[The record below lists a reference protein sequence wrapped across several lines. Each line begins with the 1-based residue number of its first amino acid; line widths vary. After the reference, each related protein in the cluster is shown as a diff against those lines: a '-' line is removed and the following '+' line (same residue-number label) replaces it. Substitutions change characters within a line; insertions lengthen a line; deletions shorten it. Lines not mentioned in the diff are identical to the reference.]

1 MELVD
6 RYVQAVRFLLPKRQ
20 RDDVGRELSEDLR
33 SQIEEKEADLGRRL
47 SDDET
52 AALIKGFGHP
62 LVLALRY
69 QQGRYLIGPDVFPLF
84 WFSVKSVLG
93 ILVVVHIVL
102 PAIFFVVSGEPS
114 QRVVGL
120 FLRFPGVAV
129 TVLGWMILGFA
140 VLDTRVVRS
149 AVEQSLAGW
158 TPQSLPEVAKKD
170 EAGPPP
176 SAASLV
182 LNALLSVWWLSGLA
196 YPPLV
201 LGPAAAYVDFAP
213 VFRQLYIPMA
223 AAAAVSL
230 AVGWLRLSHP
240 KSARV
245 LAYAGLLADGL
256 GLAVVYLLTRAPVFL
271 VAREALLATPGH
283 QSILDAVNIA
293 VGVGLTLTLVA
304 GGVALAWNGL
314 KLARVSRGPR

>member
-1 MELVD
+1 MELVE
-6 RYVQAVRFLLPKRQ
+6 RYLQAVRFLLPKRQ

-33 SQIEEKEADLGRRL
+33 SQIEEKEGDLGRRL
-47 SDDET
+47 SEDET
-52 AALIKGFGHP
+52 ASLIKGFGHP

-69 QQGRYLIGPDVFPLF
+69 HQGRYLIGPEVFPLF
-84 WFSVKSVLG
+84 WFAVKSVLG
-93 ILVVVHIVL
+93 ILAVVHIVL
-102 PAIFFVVSGEPS
+102 PGIFFLVSGEPS

-129 TVLGWMILGFA
+129 TVLGWVTLAFA

-149 AVEQSLAGW
+149 AVEGALAGW
-158 TPQSLPEVAKKD
+158 SPQSLPEVVKKD

-182 LNALLSVWWLSGLA
+182 LNALLSLWWLSGVA

-223 AAAAVSL
+223 VAAAVSL
-230 AVGWLRLSHP
+230 TVGWLRLSHP
-240 KSARV
+240 KSARM
-245 LAYAGLLADGL
+245 LACAGLLADGL
-256 GLAVVYLLTRAPVFL
+256 GLAVVYLLTRAPVFM

-283 QSILDAVNIA
+283 QGILDAVNMA
-293 VGVGLTLTLVA
+293 VGVGLTVVLVA
-304 GGVALAWNGL
+304 GGAGLAWNGL
-314 KLARVSRGPR
+314 KLARAVPRT